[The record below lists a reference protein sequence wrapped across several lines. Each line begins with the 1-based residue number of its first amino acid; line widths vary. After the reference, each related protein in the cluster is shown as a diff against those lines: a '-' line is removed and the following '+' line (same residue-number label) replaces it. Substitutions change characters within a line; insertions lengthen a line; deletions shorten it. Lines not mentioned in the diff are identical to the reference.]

1 MLKQRRCHLNN
12 SKLLRQD
19 PGSPVHTAPI
29 VQEAPEGEQIQTT
42 EEMEVIGELEEAT
55 PTTVVEEIEAGG
67 KAVVVAMVA
76 TEKNVRIG
84 EE

>member
-1 MLKQRRCHLNN
+1 MKQRRCHLNN
-12 SKLLRQD
+12 SKLLQQD

-29 VQEAPEGEQIQTT
+29 EQEAPEGERIQTT
-42 EEMEVIGELEEAT
+42 EEMEVTGEQEEAT
-55 PTTVVEEIEAGG
+55 PTTEVEEIEAGG